1 MVSRVQRALEITK
14 KFALVGNVADVKPW
28 GAGHINDTF
37 SVTTED
43 GEHYCL
49 QRVNQHVFHDV
60 PSTMENIERV
70 TKHIRE
76 KVIARGGDVAR
87 EVLNLVPTM
96 ENGYFVI
103 DSNGEFWR
111 VYDFVKKAHAFDVFE
126 KAEIIEGAAKAFG
139 RFQLDLADLPG
150 ERLHETI
157 PAFHDTP
164 KRFGDFIAA
173 IERDEANRKEEV
185 LAEIDFIRHRA
196 DEMSTIVHGIDAGD
210 IPERVTHNDTK
221 MNNVLFDE
229 ETNECLCVIDL
240 DTVMPGSSLYDF
252 GDAVRFGAS
261 TGAEDEVDLSRV
273 TISLKRFDLMARGY
287 LSVAHKFLVPSEIQ
301 LLSFSCRLIT
311 LECGMRFLTDYLE
324 GDKYFKTR
332 REGHN
337 LDRCRTQLRMVADM
351 EEKRDEMEAI
361 IARYL

>member
-1 MVSRVQRALEITK
+1 MVSRKERAFGIFDSFAIESKVESLE
-14 KFALVGNVADVKPW
+14 PW

-37 SVTTED
+37 SVTTQN
-43 GEHYCL
+43 GEHFCL
-49 QRVNQHVFHDV
+49 QCVNQNVFHDV

-70 TKHIRE
+70 TTHIRK
-76 KVIARGGDVAR
+76 KVVARGGDVER
-87 EVLNLVPTM
+87 EVLTLVPTK
-96 ENGYFVI
+96 EDKHYVVDEDG
-103 DSNGEFWR
+103 DFWR
-111 VYDFVKKAHAFDVFE
+111 VYNFVKKAQVFDVFE
-126 KAEIIEGAAKAFG
+126 DPAVIEGAAKAFG
-139 RFQLDLADLPG
+139 QFQNDLADLEG
-150 ERLHETI
+150 ARLHETI

-164 KRFGDFIAA
+164 KRYGDFLAA
-173 IERDEANRKEEV
+173 IERDEVNRKANV
-185 LAEIDFIRHRA
+185 VAEIEFIRRRA
-196 DEMSTIVHGIDAGD
+196 DQMGTIVDGMSLGE

-261 TGAEDEVDLSRV
+261 TAAEDEVDLSRV
-273 TISLKRFDLMARGY
+273 SLSLERFEMLARGY
-287 LSVAHKFLVPSEIQ
+287 LSVASAFLVPAERD

-311 LECGMRFLTDYLE
+311 LECGMRFLTDHLE

-332 REGHN
+332 HDGHN

-351 EEKRDEMEAI
+351 EEKHDTMETIVAK
-361 IARYL
+361 YL